1 MYKMLRTKSVSKR
14 QLILGCVSAAVVAGC
29 FLTLYLT
36 LGRELMSVIS
46 DQKTFKAW
54 LDSFSVPANAV
65 FVFIRAFQTVVK
77 IIPAEPLEIGSG
89 YVWGTFGGLFYCML
103 GTEIGSFVIL
113 VLTRVFGLKFVRLFV
128 DIDKINEWN
137 FIKNSKKKYLLLF
150 IIYLIPGTPKDII
163 TYFIGLTDTKF
174 LPFLII
180 TGIAR
185 IPAIISSTYC
195 GSSLI
200 DNNYTLF
207 IAVFAVITVV
217 SALGTYFGMKYMK
230 KLKEKEN
237 SDDVQKQQI
246 HLLKG

>member
-1 MYKMLRTKSVSKR
+1 MDKMLKLKNIPKR
-14 QLILGCVSAAVVAGC
+14 QWILAAVSAAVAGGC

-36 LGRELMSVIS
+36 LGKELMSVIS
-46 DQKTFKAW
+46 DRQIFKAW

-89 YVWGTFGGLFYCML
+89 YVWGTFGGFFYCML
-103 GTEIGSFVIL
+103 GTEIGSLVIL
-113 VLTRVFGLKFVRLFV
+113 ALTRAFGVKFVRLFV
-128 DIDKINEWN
+128 DIDKINEWS
-137 FIKNSKKKYLLLF
+137 FIKNSKRKYLLLF

-174 LPFLII
+174 LPFLLI
-180 TGIAR
+180 TGVAR

-200 DNNYTLF
+200 DNNYSLF
-207 IAVFAVITVV
+207 IAVFAVISVA
-217 SALGTYFGMKYMK
+217 SALGTYIGMKYMK
-230 KLKEKEN
+230 KLKEKETCADTK
-237 SDDVQKQQI
+237 SCEFI
-246 HLLKG
+246 S

>member
-1 MYKMLRTKSVSKR
+1 MGKILKLKSITKR
-14 QLILGCVSAAVVAGC
+14 QWILAGVSAAFFAGC
-29 FLTLYLT
+29 FLALYLT

-46 DQKTFKAW
+46 EQHTFKAW

-89 YVWGTFGGLFYCML
+89 YVWGTFGGFFYCML
-103 GTEIGSFVIL
+103 GTGIGSLVIL
-113 VLTRVFGLKFVRLFV
+113 ALTKAFGVKFVRLFV
-128 DIDKINEWN
+128 DIDKINEWS
-137 FIKNSKKKYLLLF
+137 FIKNSKRKYLLLF

-163 TYFIGLTDTKF
+163 TYFAGLTDTKI

-195 GSSLI
+195 GSNLI
-200 DNNYTLF
+200 DNNYALF

-230 KLKEKEN
+230 KLREKESGGRLQN
-237 SDDVQKQQI
+237 GEFTS
-246 HLLKG
+246 

>member
-1 MYKMLRTKSVSKR
+1 MDKMLKLKNIPKR
-14 QLILGCVSAAVVAGC
+14 QWILAAVSAAAAAGC

-36 LGRELMSVIS
+36 LGKELMSVIS
-46 DQKTFKAW
+46 DRQIFKAW

-65 FVFIRAFQTVVK
+65 FVFVRAFQTVVK

-89 YVWGTFGGLFYCML
+89 YVWGTFGGFFYCML
-103 GTEIGSFVIL
+103 GTEIGSLVIL
-113 VLTRVFGLKFVRLFV
+113 ALTRAFGVKFVRLFV
-128 DIDKINEWN
+128 DIDKINEWS
-137 FIKNSKKKYLLLF
+137 FIKNSKRKYLLLF

-174 LPFLII
+174 LPFLLI

-200 DNNYTLF
+200 DNNYSLF

-230 KLKEKEN
+230 RLKEREN
-237 SDDVQKQQI
+237 RADMKTAN
-246 HLLKG
+246 LYFNK

>member
-113 VLTRVFGLKFVRLFV
+113 VLTRVFGVKFVRLFV
-128 DIDKINEWN
+128 DIDKI
-137 FIKNSKKKYLLLF
+137 L
-150 IIYLIPGTPKDII
+150 
-163 TYFIGLTDTKF
+163 
-174 LPFLII
+174 
-180 TGIAR
+180 
-185 IPAIISSTYC
+185 
-195 GSSLI
+195 SLI
-200 DNNYTLF
+200 H
-207 IAVFAVITVV
+207 I
-217 SALGTYFGMKYMK
+217 
-230 KLKEKEN
+230 
-237 SDDVQKQQI
+237 
-246 HLLKG
+246 

>member
-1 MYKMLRTKSVSKR
+1 MDKILKLKNISKR
-14 QLILGCVSAAVVAGC
+14 QWILAGVSGAVCAGC

-46 DQKTFKAW
+46 DRQIFKTW
-54 LDSFSVPANAV
+54 LDSFPIPANAV
-65 FVFIRAFQTVVK
+65 FVFIRSFQTVVK

-89 YVWGTFGGLFYCML
+89 YVWGTFGGFFYCML
-103 GTEIGSFVIL
+103 GTEIGSLVIL
-113 VLTRVFGLKFVRLFV
+113 ALTRVFGVRFVRLFV
-128 DIDKINEWN
+128 DIDKINEWS
-137 FIKNSKKKYLLLF
+137 FIRNSKRKYLLLF

-163 TYFIGLTDTKF
+163 TYFVGLTDTRF

-207 IAVFAVITVV
+207 IAVFAVITVF
-217 SALGTYFGMKYMK
+217 SALGTYFGMKYIK
-230 KLKEKEN
+230 KLRQKEN
-237 SDDVQKQQI
+237 GAYLQS
-246 HLLKG
+246 GEFTS